1 MRKSSGVCEEAVI
14 DVKHF
19 VLHEAT
25 RMQAVPFLQD
35 VSACLSLHTA
45 HFLID
50 NSYVSEALST
60 KCASQMRVSCFCK
73 GSMQAIVMTHRHD
86 VLTNL

>member
-50 NSYVSEALST
+50 NSYVQ
-60 KCASQMRVSCFCK
+60 CC
-73 GSMQAIVMTHRHD
+73 
-86 VLTNL
+86 